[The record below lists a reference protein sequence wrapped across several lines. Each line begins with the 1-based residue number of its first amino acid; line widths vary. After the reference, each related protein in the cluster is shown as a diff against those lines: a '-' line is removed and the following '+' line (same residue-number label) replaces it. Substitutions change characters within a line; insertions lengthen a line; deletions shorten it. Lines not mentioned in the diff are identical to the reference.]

1 MRIALIGNRDLENG
15 EHNDDVVKYYQVCY
29 QLAKMGITMTS
40 GLAAKG
46 SDAIAQRAYGKAIT
60 LKEGKASTDLLEVY
74 VAQQNNINKST
85 LPYKQLSIIMPVDQE
100 TTNKRREILKSVLDY
115 NHYQALTMLKNNY
128 ALGMHERNVHQILG
142 KDLQS
147 PIDLVLTWC
156 KPGHSGTRTSLE
168 IARLYNIPIINLYNN
183 PGAIAELELF
193 LKNYFNKDI
202 TLSKFVEESLKTS
215 VLQPPKNNLQL

>member
-1 MRIALIGNRDLENG
+1 
-15 EHNDDVVKYYQVCY
+15 
-29 QLAKMGITMTS
+29 
-40 GLAAKG
+40 
-46 SDAIAQRAYGKAIT
+46 
-60 LKEGKASTDLLEVY
+60 
-74 VAQQNNINKST
+74 
-85 LPYKQLSIIMPVDQE
+85 MPSDQE
-100 TTNKRREILKSVLDY
+100 ATNKRREILKSVLDY